1 MHEVLS
7 RGRGG
12 SPTDPE
18 NILCLCRG
26 CHKWITE
33 HPEQATALGWLR
45 ARTATEHGALYRV
58 PRRTVPNGGIV
69 GS

>member
-1 MHEVLS
+1 MHEILS

-26 CHKWITE
+26 CHSFITT
-33 HPEQATALGWLR
+33 HPAWAEEKGWSR
-45 ARTATEHGALYRV
+45 SRTAHEHQMLFR
-58 PRRTVPNGGIV
+58 PWETRLDN
-69 GS
+69 